1 MRLYVLIG
9 IPGSGKSSALSDP
22 LFRDAVI
29 ISTDSIRAEVF
40 GDESY
45 QGAPKHIFQTAYE
58 RTRNALEAGKDAAF
72 DATNTL
78 TEARALVL
86 SAVRKI
92 PDVRK
97 VAVLVTPTLE
107 QALARNER
115 RARKVPPDVI
125 RRMYAQLLRDGESIP
140 EQFDDVIFI
149 PFKNQEL
156 DCVN

>member
-1 MRLYVLIG
+1 M
-9 IPGSGKSSALSDP
+9 
-22 LFRDAVI
+22 
-29 ISTDSIRAEVF
+29 
-40 GDESY
+40 
-45 QGAPKHIFQTAYE
+45 
-58 RTRNALEAGKDAAF
+58 
-72 DATNTL
+72 
-78 TEARALVL
+78 L

-107 QALARNER
+107 QALTRNEQ

-156 DCVN
+156 DCAN